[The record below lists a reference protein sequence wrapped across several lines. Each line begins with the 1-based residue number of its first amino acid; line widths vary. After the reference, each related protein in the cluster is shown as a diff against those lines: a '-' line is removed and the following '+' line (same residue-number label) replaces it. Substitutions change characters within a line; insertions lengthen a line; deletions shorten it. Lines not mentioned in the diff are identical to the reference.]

1 MTRTRQKPLLWP
13 TISESSRA
21 AILEFSAH
29 NQTQDN
35 PGFRHND
42 QMLAQEWALDGADAS
57 QRNVAAGG
65 SRVVTVLG
73 LREGHSSPGLANQV
87 RPSKIGLSHELSP
100 LSLLAVEQY
109 QESLMARPCSS
120 DAGRRVEGDAD
131 SKYGL
136 GKRVFRWIEKR

>member
-1 MTRTRQKPLLWP
+1 MTRTGKIPMLLP

-29 NQTQDN
+29 NQRQDN
-35 PGFRHND
+35 PGVRRND

-57 QRNVAAGG
+57 QRNGAVGG
-65 SRVVTVLG
+65 SHFVTFLG

-87 RPSKIGLSHELSP
+87 QPSKIRLSE

-109 QESLMARPCSS
+109 RESLIVPPCWRTCGS
-120 DAGRRVEGDAD
+120 
-131 SKYGL
+131 
-136 GKRVFRWIEKR
+136 

>member
-1 MTRTRQKPLLWP
+1 MLLP
-13 TISESSRA
+13 TISESSCA

-87 RPSKIGLSHELSP
+87 QPSKIRLSELSF
-100 LSLLAVEQY
+100 LAVEQY
-109 QESLMARPCSS
+109 RESLMAPPCSS